1 MMNRVKSFTCVSC
14 QAQYGS
20 LPSTY
25 TCPACGGILDVVYD
39 YGSIDGGLLVRSLAS
54 NPDRSIWRY
63 EDLLPVTPG
72 GPRPK
77 LRVGGTPIYRARR
90 LAEEIGLSDV
100 FVKDDGVNPTAS
112 LKDRASAVAVAM
124 ALEAGAEVISCS
136 STGNAASSCAGC
148 AASVGL
154 PAVIFVPERAPAGKL
169 AQLRIF
175 NAIVIRVQGS
185 YRDAFNLSREAIGR
199 YEWYNRNAAINPY
212 MVEGKKTVSF
222 EICEE
227 LGSALPD
234 WVVVSVGDGC
244 TVAGVWKGFRELHNI
259 GVIPRTPRILGVQA
273 EGSNPIS
280 VSFRTQMPM
289 QPGHEDTIADS
300 IAVGEPRNP
309 VKAVN
314 AVRDSGGTM
323 IDVSDEEILSAM
335 RLLGR
340 TAGVFGEPAGVAGLA
355 GLARAVRE
363 GIVDSSASACA
374 IVTGNGLKDI
384 QTGIRAAG
392 EPITIPPDIAL
403 LERELARVAPS
414 VLS

>member
-1 MMNRVKSFTCVSC
+1 MNRVKSFTCVSC
-14 QAQYGS
+14 RAQYGF
-20 LPSTY
+20 LPPTY

-39 YGSIDGGLLVRSLAS
+39 YGSIDGGRFVHSLAD

-63 EDLLPVTPG
+63 EDLLPVAPG
-72 GPRPK
+72 GLRPR

-124 ALEAGAEVISCS
+124 ALEAGAATISCS

-154 PAVIFVPERAPAGKL
+154 PAVIFVPERAPVGKL

-175 NAIVIRVQGS
+175 NAVVIRVQGS
-185 YRDAFNLSREAIGR
+185 YRDAFNLSREAIQR
-199 YEWYNRNAAINPY
+199 YGWYNRNAAINPY

-227 LGSALPD
+227 LGSSLPD

-244 TVAGVWKGFRELHNI
+244 TVAGVWKGFRELHDI
-259 GVIPRTPRILGVQA
+259 GAIPRTPRILGVQA

-280 VSFRTQMPM
+280 VSFRTGRPM
-289 QPGHEDTIADS
+289 QPGREDTIADS

-340 TAGVFGEPAGVAGLA
+340 TTGVFGEPAGVAGLA

-363 GIVDSSASACA
+363 GTIDSSASACA

-403 LERELARVAPS
+403 LERELAQVAPS
-414 VLS
+414 VLP

>member
-199 YEWYNRNAAINPY
+199 YGWYNRNAAINPY

-392 EPITIPPDIAL
+392 EPVTIPPDITL
-403 LERELARVAPS
+403 LERELARIAPS
-414 VLS
+414 VLP

>member
-1 MMNRVKSFTCVSC
+1 MNRVKSFTCVSC

-39 YGSIDGGLLVRSLAS
+39 YGSIDGGLFVRSLAS

-100 FVKDDGVNPTAS
+100 FIKDDGVNPTAS

-148 AASVGL
+148 AASVNL

-175 NAIVIRVQGS
+175 NAIVIRVRGS

-199 YEWYNRNAAINPY
+199 YGWYNRNAAINPY

-227 LGSALPD
+227 LGSAMPD

-323 IDVSDEEILSAM
+323 IDVPDEEILSAM

-363 GIVDSSASACA
+363 GIIDSSDSACA

>member
-1 MMNRVKSFTCVSC
+1 MNRVKSFTCVSC

-199 YEWYNRNAAINPY
+199 YGWYNRNAAINPY

-227 LGSALPD
+227 LGSAMPD

-363 GIVDSSASACA
+363 GIIDSSASACA

>member
-1 MMNRVKSFTCVSC
+1 MNRVKSFTCVSC

-199 YEWYNRNAAINPY
+199 YGWYNRNAAINPY

-363 GIVDSSASACA
+363 GIIDSSASACA

>member
-1 MMNRVKSFTCVSC
+1 MNYVQSLVCISC
-14 QAQYGS
+14 GASYS
-20 LPSTY
+20 YLPSTY
-25 TCPACGGILDVVYD
+25 TCSSCGGVLDVVYD
-39 YGSIDGGLLVRSLAS
+39 YRSIRPEDFTHSLAAD
-54 NPDRSIWRY
+54 PDRSIWRY
-63 EDLLPVTPG
+63 ESLLPVSPG
-72 GPRPK
+72 GPRPR
-77 LRVGGTPIYRARR
+77 LRVGGTPLYAASR
-90 LAEEIGLSDV
+90 LAQDIGLREA

-124 ALEAGAEVISCS
+124 ALEAGAATIGCS

-154 PAVIFVPERAPAGKL
+154 PAVIFVPERAPAGKV
-169 AQLRIF
+169 AQLRMF
-175 NAIVIRVQGS
+175 NAVVIRVQGS
-185 YRDAFNLSREAIGR
+185 YKDAFDLSREAIQR
-199 YEWYNRNAAINPY
+199 YGWYNRNAAINPY

-222 EICEE
+222 EIWED

-234 WVVVSVGDGC
+234 WVAVAVGDGC
-244 TVAGVWKGFRELHNI
+244 TVAGVWKGFRELYDI
-259 GVIPRTPRILGVQA
+259 GAIPRTPRILGVQA
-273 EGSNPIS
+273 RGSNPIS
-280 VSFRTQMPM
+280 VSFRTGRPM
-289 QPGHEDTIADS
+289 EPGGEDTIADS

-309 VKAVN
+309 VKAVR

-340 TAGVFGEPAGVAGLA
+340 TTGVFGEPAGCAGLA

-363 GIVDSSASACA
+363 GIVDGSESVCA

-392 EPITIPPDIAL
+392 EPVTIPPDIAL
-403 LERELARVAPS
+403 LERELARVAPG
-414 VLS
+414 VLP

>member
-1 MMNRVKSFTCVSC
+1 MNRVKSFTCVSC

-100 FVKDDGVNPTAS
+100 FIKDDGVNPTAS

-175 NAIVIRVQGS
+175 NAIVIRVRGS

-199 YEWYNRNAAINPY
+199 YGWYNRNAAINPY

-363 GIVDSSASACA
+363 GIIDSSASACA

>member
-1 MMNRVKSFTCVSC
+1 VNHVKSLACVSC
-14 QAQYGS
+14 GASYSS

-25 TCPACGGILDVVYD
+25 TCAACRGILDVVYD
-39 YGSIDGGLLVRSLAS
+39 YGSIDCEHIKRSLAA

-63 EDLLPVTPG
+63 ERLLPVSPG
-72 GPRPK
+72 GPRPS
-77 LRVGGTPIYRARR
+77 LRVGGTPIYAASR
-90 LAEEIGLSDV
+90 LAQEIGLSGV
-100 FVKDDGVNPTAS
+100 FIKDDGVNPTAS
-112 LKDRASAVAVAM
+112 LKDRASAVATAM
-124 ALEAGAEVISCS
+124 ALEAGAATISCS

-154 PAVIFVPERAPAGKL
+154 PTVIFVPERAPAGKL

-175 NAIVIRVQGS
+175 NAVVIRVQGS
-185 YRDAFNLSREAIGR
+185 YRDAFNLSREAIQR
-199 YEWYNRNAAINPY
+199 YGWYNRNAAINPY

-222 EICEE
+222 EICEQ
-227 LGSALPD
+227 LGAALPD
-234 WVVVSVGDGC
+234 WVAVAVGDGC
-244 TVAGVWKGFRELHNI
+244 TIAGVWKGFRELHDI
-259 GVIPRTPRILGVQA
+259 GAISRAPRILGVQA

-280 VSFRTQMPM
+280 VSFRTGKPM
-289 QPGHEDTIADS
+289 QPGQEDTIADS

-309 VKAVN
+309 VKAVR

-340 TAGVFGEPAGVAGLA
+340 TTGVFGEPAGSAGLA
-355 GLARAVRE
+355 GLVRAVRE
-363 GIVDSSASACA
+363 GIVDPSASACA

-403 LERELARVAPS
+403 LERELARVAPG
-414 VLS
+414 VLP

>member
-1 MMNRVKSFTCVSC
+1 MNRVKSFTCVSC

-175 NAIVIRVQGS
+175 NAIVIRVRGS

-199 YEWYNRNAAINPY
+199 YGWYNRNAAINPY

-363 GIVDSSASACA
+363 GIIDSSASACA

>member
-1 MMNRVKSFTCVSC
+1 MNRVKSFTCVSC

-175 NAIVIRVQGS
+175 NAIVIRVRGS

-199 YEWYNRNAAINPY
+199 YGWYNRNAAINPY

-363 GIVDSSASACA
+363 GIIDSSDSACA

>member
-1 MMNRVKSFTCVSC
+1 MNRVKSFTCVSC

-100 FVKDDGVNPTAS
+100 FIKDDGVNPTAS

-199 YEWYNRNAAINPY
+199 YGWYNRNAAINPY

-363 GIVDSSASACA
+363 GIIDSSASACA

>member
-1 MMNRVKSFTCVSC
+1 MNHVKSFVCVSC
-14 QAQYGS
+14 QAEYGS

-39 YGSIDGGLLVRSLAS
+39 YGSIDGSRFMRSLAEK
-54 NPDRSIWRY
+54 PDRSIWRF
-63 EDLLPVTPG
+63 EDLLPVAPG

-77 LRVGGTPIYRARR
+77 LRVGGTPMYRAQR
-90 LAEEIGLSDV
+90 LAQEIGLRGV

-124 ALEAGAEVISCS
+124 ALEAGAFTISCS

-175 NAIVIRVQGS
+175 GAVVIRVQGS
-185 YRDAFNLSREAIGR
+185 YRDAFNLSREAIER
-199 YEWYNRNAAINPY
+199 YGWYNRNAAINPY

-222 EICEE
+222 EICED
-227 LGSALPD
+227 LGSDLPD

-244 TVAGVWKGFRELHNI
+244 TVAGVWKGFRELCDI
-259 GVIPRTPRILGVQA
+259 GVIPRAPKILGVQA

-280 VSFRTQMPM
+280 VSFRTGRPM
-289 QPGHEDTIADS
+289 QPGQEDTIADS

-309 VKAVN
+309 IKAVN

-323 IDVSDEEILSAM
+323 IDVSDDEILSAM

-340 TAGVFGEPAGVAGLA
+340 TTGVFGEPAGVAGLA
-355 GLARAVRE
+355 GLVRAVRE
-363 GIVDSSASACA
+363 GVVDLSASACV

-403 LERELARVAPS
+403 LEQELSRIVPS

>member
-1 MMNRVKSFTCVSC
+1 MNRVKSFTCVSC

-363 GIVDSSASACA
+363 GIIDSSASACA

>member
-1 MMNRVKSFTCVSC
+1 V
-14 QAQYGS
+14 A
-20 LPSTY
+20 P
-25 TCPACGGILDVVYD
+25 
-39 YGSIDGGLLVRSLAS
+39 GGL
-54 NPDRSIWRY
+54 
-63 EDLLPVTPG
+63 
-72 GPRPK
+72 RPK

-124 ALEAGAEVISCS
+124 ALEAGAATISCS

-175 NAIVIRVQGS
+175 NAVVIRVQGS
-185 YRDAFNLSREAIGR
+185 YRDAFNLSREAIQR
-199 YEWYNRNAAINPY
+199 YGWYNRNAAINPY

-227 LGSALPD
+227 LSSALPD
-234 WVVVSVGDGC
+234 WVAVSVGDGC
-244 TVAGVWKGFRELHNI
+244 TVAGVWKGFRELHDI

-280 VSFRTQMPM
+280 VSFRTGRPM
-289 QPGHEDTIADS
+289 QPGREDTIADS

-340 TAGVFGEPAGVAGLA
+340 TTGVFGEPAGVAGLA

-392 EPITIPPDIAL
+392 EPVTIPPDITL
-403 LERELARVAPS
+403 LERELARIAPS
-414 VLS
+414 VLA